1 MLYQPQ
7 LFVYMWFLPVTFFIL
22 LPFAFMLF
30 SMFITLATR
39 AAAVRPQQ
47 KNRSVTERELIIHE
61 NDPFDKR
68 HHPRFR
74 IAGISADASN
84 GIDLCTGLACNIS
97 RSGIGLIDIPE
108 KFAQNPGNLSIVI
121 SGREKI
127 FRMVIQPKWAQS
139 IGQRKRLG
147 GKVVSPP
154 AGWPEFI
161 QHYESIFENLGTSVS
176 TTGLSGFSPVDSP

>member
-22 LPFAFMLF
+22 LPFAFML
-30 SMFITLATR
+30 STMFITFATR
-39 AAAVRPQQ
+39 AAAIRPKQE
-47 KNRSVTERELIIHE
+47 NRNASEGELIIQE
-61 NDPFDKR
+61 SDPIDKR
-68 HHPRFR
+68 LHPRFR

-108 KFAQNPGNLSIVI
+108 KFAQNPGNLSVVI
-121 SGREKI
+121 SGRQKI
-127 FRMVIQPKWAQS
+127 FRMVIQPQWHQA

-154 AGWPEFI
+154 VGWPEFI
-161 QHYESIFENLGTSVS
+161 QHYESIFKGLGKGLS